1 MTDIHQIATALDRQ
15 DYKGAAQLIKQ
26 LQQESPENPWVQY
39 YIGHYYEL
47 TNNPDKAQTTYKQIL
62 RDITNPKIVSQARQ
76 GIQRIETA
84 QQNLRQ
90 QAIETAKNDPS
101 SLEPGLLILEPVS
114 PEDKPAAVQNISR
127 IFKIDAYTTRM
138 QIQSRGWRL
147 YKTGPIAELR
157 IYGQELLNAGIPVF
171 WATLADIQ
179 KIQIFRV
186 QHFQS
191 LSSPTVVCKDNFDR
205 LGSIEFKWSEV
216 SQIVEGAL
224 PIFIDV
230 MDYSPNRRNDEFR
243 HKEITQDYAQIC
255 DLHIPSRHC
264 ILRICDQSYE
274 FQQGV
279 DFTKISPSIPASPNQ
294 KNQTSR
300 VKKSPQ
306 IPQSTTRIN
315 WNHLLEIFE
324 QQLDVTV
331 WSEFTPFA
339 DTVLDYTQMLSKI
352 DPHVEVERKA
362 ETPWDPAFQ
371 LYSGLAFLRN
381 QGNREEEKST
391 RNKYS

>member
-1 MTDIHQIATALDRQ
+1 MTDINQIAAALDGKE
-15 DYKGAAQLIKQ
+15 YKQAAQLIKQ
-26 LQQESPENPWVQY
+26 LQKESPENPWVQY
-39 YIGHYYEL
+39 YIGRYYEL
-47 TNNPDKAQTTYKQIL
+47 TNNLEKAQTTYKQIL
-62 RDITNPKIVSQARQ
+62 RDITNPKIVSQTRQ
-76 GIQRIETA
+76 GIQRIEIA
-84 QQNLRQ
+84 QQNVRQ

-101 SLEPGLLILEPVS
+101 NLEPGLLILEPVS
-114 PEDKPAAVQNISR
+114 PENKPAAIQNISR

-171 WATLADIQ
+171 WATLSDIQ

-191 LSSPTVVCKDNFDR
+191 ISSPAVVCKDRLDR
-205 LGSIEFKWSEV
+205 LGAIEFSWSEV
-216 SQIVEGAL
+216 TQRVEGLL
-224 PIFIDV
+224 PMFIEV
-230 MDYSPNRRNDEFR
+230 MDYSPNRRTEQFR
-243 HKEITQDYAQIC
+243 HREIRQDYAQIC
-255 DLHIPSRHC
+255 DLHIPSRNC

-279 DFTKISPSIPASPNQ
+279 EFTKASAEIPTSPNP
-294 KNQTSR
+294 KNKTSR
-300 VKKSPQ
+300 VKNSQQ

-315 WNHLLEIFE
+315 WNNLLEIFDR
-324 QQLDVTV
+324 QLDVTV

-339 DTVLDYTQMLSKI
+339 ETVLDYTNMLSKI
-352 DPHVEVERKA
+352 ESHIEVDRKS
-362 ETPWDPAFQ
+362 ETPWDSAFQ

-381 QGNREEEKST
+381 PENRE
-391 RNKYS
+391 

>member
-1 MTDIHQIATALDRQ
+1 MTDINQIAAALEGK
-15 DYKGAAQLIKQ
+15 DYKQAAQLIKQ
-26 LQQESPENPWVQY
+26 LQKESPENPWVQY
-39 YIGHYYEL
+39 YIGRYYEL
-47 TNNPDKAQTTYKQIL
+47 TNNLEKAQTTYKQIL
-62 RDITNPKIVSQARQ
+62 RDITNPKIVSQTRQ

-90 QAIETAKNDPS
+90 QAIQTAKNDPS
-101 SLEPGLLILEPVS
+101 NLEPGLLILEPVS
-114 PEDKPAAVQNISR
+114 PEKKAAAVQNISR

-147 YKTGPIAELR
+147 YKTGPIGELR

-171 WATLADIQ
+171 WATLSDIQ

-191 LSSPTVVCKDNFDR
+191 LTSPAVVCKDKLDR
-205 LGSIEFKWSEV
+205 LGAIEFNWSEV
-216 SQIVEGAL
+216 TQRVEGLL
-224 PIFIDV
+224 PMFIEI
-230 MDYSPNRRNDEFR
+230 MDYSPHRRKDQFR
-243 HKEITQDYAQIC
+243 HKEIRQDYAQIC
-255 DLHIPSRHC
+255 DLHIPSRNC
-264 ILRICDQSYE
+264 ILRISDQSYE

-279 DFTKISPSIPASPNQ
+279 DFTQISADIPALAHPKNQ
-294 KNQTSR
+294 KSR
-300 VKKSPQ
+300 SQKSKQ

-315 WNHLLEIFE
+315 WNHLLEILD

-331 WSEFTPFA
+331 WSEFTSFA
-339 DTVLDYTQMLSKI
+339 ETVIDYTQMLSKI
-352 DPHVEVERKA
+352 ESHVEVDRKS

-381 QGNREEEKST
+381 QENRE
-391 RNKYS
+391 

>member
-1 MTDIHQIATALDRQ
+1 MTDINQIAAALDGKE
-15 DYKGAAQLIKQ
+15 YKQAAQLIKQ
-26 LQQESPENPWVQY
+26 LQKESPENPWVQY
-39 YIGHYYEL
+39 YIGRYYEL
-47 TNNPDKAQTTYKQIL
+47 TNNLEKAQTTYKQIL
-62 RDITNPKIVSQARQ
+62 RDITNPKILSQTRQ
-76 GIQRIETA
+76 GIQRIEIA
-84 QQNLRQ
+84 QQNVRQ

-101 SLEPGLLILEPVS
+101 NLEPGLLILEPVS
-114 PEDKPAAVQNISR
+114 PENKPAAIQNISR

-171 WATLADIQ
+171 WATLSDIQ

-191 LSSPTVVCKDNFDR
+191 ISSPAVVCKDRLDR
-205 LGSIEFKWSEV
+205 LGAIEFSWSEV
-216 SQIVEGAL
+216 TQRVEGLL
-224 PIFIDV
+224 PMFIEV
-230 MDYSPNRRNDEFR
+230 MDYSPNRRTEQFR
-243 HKEITQDYAQIC
+243 HREIRQDYAQIC
-255 DLHIPSRHC
+255 DLHIPSRNC

-279 DFTKISPSIPASPNQ
+279 EFTKASAEIPTSPNP
-294 KNQTSR
+294 KNKTSR
-300 VKKSPQ
+300 VKNSQQ

-315 WNHLLEIFE
+315 WNNLLEIFDR
-324 QQLDVTV
+324 QLDVTV

-339 DTVLDYTQMLSKI
+339 ETVLDYTNMLSKI
-352 DPHVEVERKA
+352 ESHIEVDRKS
-362 ETPWDPAFQ
+362 ETPWDSAFQ

-381 QGNREEEKST
+381 PENRE
-391 RNKYS
+391 

>member
-1 MTDIHQIATALDRQ
+1 MTDINQIAAALESK
-15 DYKGAAQLIKQ
+15 DYKQAAQLIKQ
-26 LQQESPENPWVQY
+26 LQKESPENPWVQY
-39 YIGHYYEL
+39 YIGRYYEL
-47 TNNPDKAQTTYKQIL
+47 TNNLEKAQTTYKQIL
-62 RDITNPKIVSQARQ
+62 RDITNPKIVSQTRQ

-90 QAIETAKNDPS
+90 QAIQTAKNDPS
-101 SLEPGLLILEPVS
+101 NLEPGLLILEPVS
-114 PEDKPAAVQNISR
+114 PEKKPAAVQNISR

-147 YKTGPIAELR
+147 YKTGPIGELR

-171 WATLADIQ
+171 WATLSDIQ

-191 LSSPTVVCKDNFDR
+191 LSSPAVVCKDKLSR
-205 LGSIEFKWSEV
+205 LGAIEFNWSEV
-216 SQIVEGAL
+216 TQRVEGLL
-224 PIFIDV
+224 PMFIEI
-230 MDYSPNRRNDEFR
+230 MDYSPHRRKDQFR
-243 HKEITQDYAQIC
+243 HKEIRQDYAQIC
-255 DLHIPSRHC
+255 DLHIPSRNC
-264 ILRICDQSYE
+264 ILRISDQSYE

-279 DFTKISPSIPASPNQ
+279 DFTQISADIPGLAHPKNQ
-294 KNQTSR
+294 KSR
-300 VKKSPQ
+300 SQKSKQ

-315 WNHLLEIFE
+315 WNRLLEILD

-331 WSEFTPFA
+331 WSEFTSFA
-339 DTVLDYTQMLSKI
+339 ETAIDYTQMLSKI
-352 DPHVEVERKA
+352 ESHIEVERKS

-381 QGNREEEKST
+381 QENRE
-391 RNKYS
+391 

>member
-1 MTDIHQIATALDRQ
+1 MTDINQITAALEGK
-15 DYKGAAQLIKQ
+15 DYKQAAQLIKQ
-26 LQQESPENPWVQY
+26 LQKESPENPWVQY
-39 YIGHYYEL
+39 YIARYYEL
-47 TNNPDKAQTTYKQIL
+47 TNNLEKAQTTYKQIL
-62 RDITNPKIVSQARQ
+62 RDITNPKIVSQTRQ

-90 QAIETAKNDPS
+90 QAIQTAKNDPS
-101 SLEPGLLILEPVS
+101 NLEPGLLILEPVS
-114 PEDKPAAVQNISR
+114 PEKKAAAVQNISR

-147 YKTGPIAELR
+147 YKTGPIGELR

-171 WATLADIQ
+171 WATLSDIQ

-191 LSSPTVVCKDNFDR
+191 LSSPAVVCKDKLDR
-205 LGSIEFKWSEV
+205 LGAIEFNWSEV
-216 SQIVEGAL
+216 TQRVEGLL
-224 PIFIDV
+224 PMFIEI
-230 MDYSPNRRNDEFR
+230 MDYSPHRRKDQFR
-243 HKEITQDYAQIC
+243 HREIRQDYAQIC
-255 DLHIPSRHC
+255 DLHIPSRNC
-264 ILRICDQSYE
+264 ILRISDQSYE

-279 DFTKISPSIPASPNQ
+279 DFTQISADIPALAHPKNQ
-294 KNQTSR
+294 KSR
-300 VKKSPQ
+300 SQKSKQ

-315 WNHLLEIFE
+315 WNHLLEILD

-331 WSEFTPFA
+331 WSEFTSFA
-339 DTVLDYTQMLSKI
+339 ETVIDYTQMLSKI
-352 DPHVEVERKA
+352 ESHVEVERKS

-381 QGNREEEKST
+381 QENRE
-391 RNKYS
+391 

>member
-1 MTDIHQIATALDRQ
+1 MTDIHQIAAALDSQ

-26 LQQESPENPWVQY
+26 LKQESPENPWVQY
-39 YIGHYYEL
+39 YIGRYYEL

-84 QQNLRQ
+84 QQNRRQ

-127 IFKIDAYTTRM
+127 IFNIDAYTTRM

-171 WATLADIQ
+171 WATLADLQ

-191 LSSPTVVCKDNFDR
+191 LSSPAVVCKDHLNR

-216 SQIVEGAL
+216 SQRVEGLL
-224 PIFIDV
+224 PIFIEI
-230 MDYSPNRRNDEFR
+230 MDYSPNRRTEQFR

-255 DLHIPSRHC
+255 DLHIPSRNC

-279 DFTKISPSIPASPNQ
+279 DFTQISATSAASPNP
-294 KNQTSR
+294 KNKTSR
-300 VKKSPQ
+300 VKKIPQ

-315 WNHLLEIFE
+315 WNHLLEIFD

-331 WSEFTPFA
+331 WSEFTLFA
-339 DTVLDYTQMLSKI
+339 ETVLDYTQMLSKI
-352 DPHVEVERKA
+352 ESHVEVERKS

-371 LYSGLAFLRN
+371 LYSGLAFLKN
-381 QGNREEEKST
+381 PGNRE
-391 RNKYS
+391 

>member
-1 MTDIHQIATALDRQ
+1 MKDINQIAAALEGK
-15 DYKGAAQLIKQ
+15 DYKQAAQLIKQ
-26 LQQESPENPWVQY
+26 LQKESPENPWVQY
-39 YIGHYYEL
+39 YIGRYYEL
-47 TNNPDKAQTTYKQIL
+47 TNNLEKAQTTYKQIL
-62 RDITNPKIVSQARQ
+62 RDITNPKIVSQTRQ

-90 QAIETAKNDPS
+90 QAIQTAKNDPS
-101 SLEPGLLILEPVS
+101 NLEPGLLILEPVS
-114 PEDKPAAVQNISR
+114 PENKPAAVQNISR

-147 YKTGPIAELR
+147 YKTGPIGELR

-171 WATLADIQ
+171 WATLSDIQ

-191 LSSPTVVCKDNFDR
+191 LSSPAVVCKDKLDR
-205 LGSIEFKWSEV
+205 LGAIEFNWSEV
-216 SQIVEGAL
+216 TQRVEGLL
-224 PIFIDV
+224 PMFIEI
-230 MDYSPNRRNDEFR
+230 MDYSPHRRKEQFR
-243 HKEITQDYAQIC
+243 HKEIRQDYAQIC
-255 DLHIPSRHC
+255 DLHIPSRNC
-264 ILRICDQSYE
+264 ILRISGQSYE

-279 DFTKISPSIPASPNQ
+279 DFTQISADIPALAHPKNQ
-294 KNQTSR
+294 KTRSQ
-300 VKKSPQ
+300 KSKQ

-315 WNHLLEIFE
+315 WNRLLEILD

-331 WSEFTPFA
+331 WSEFTSFA
-339 DTVLDYTQMLSKI
+339 ETAINYTQMLSKI
-352 DPHVEVERKA
+352 ESHVEVERKS

-381 QGNREEEKST
+381 QENRE
-391 RNKYS
+391 

>member
-1 MTDIHQIATALDRQ
+1 MTDINQIAAALEGK
-15 DYKGAAQLIKQ
+15 DYKQAAQLIKQ
-26 LQQESPENPWVQY
+26 LQKESPENPWVQY
-39 YIGHYYEL
+39 YIARYYEL
-47 TNNPDKAQTTYKQIL
+47 TNNLEKAQTTYKQIL
-62 RDITNPKIVSQARQ
+62 RDITNPKIVSQTRQ

-90 QAIETAKNDPS
+90 QAIQTAKNDPS
-101 SLEPGLLILEPVS
+101 NLEPGLLILEPVS
-114 PEDKPAAVQNISR
+114 PEKKAAAVQNISR

-147 YKTGPIAELR
+147 YKTGPIGELR

-171 WATLADIQ
+171 WATLSDIQ

-191 LSSPTVVCKDNFDR
+191 LSSPAVVCKDKLAR
-205 LGSIEFKWSEV
+205 LGAIEFNWSEV
-216 SQIVEGAL
+216 TQRVEGLL
-224 PIFIDV
+224 PMFIEI
-230 MDYSPNRRNDEFR
+230 MDYSPHRRKDQFR
-243 HKEITQDYAQIC
+243 HREIRQDYAQIC
-255 DLHIPSRHC
+255 DLHIPSRNC
-264 ILRICDQSYE
+264 ILRISDQSYE

-279 DFTKISPSIPASPNQ
+279 DFTQISADLPALAHPKNQ
-294 KNQTSR
+294 KSR
-300 VKKSPQ
+300 SQKSKQ

-315 WNHLLEIFE
+315 WNRLLEILD

-331 WSEFTPFA
+331 WSEFTSFA
-339 DTVLDYTQMLSKI
+339 ETAIDYTQMLSKI
-352 DPHVEVERKA
+352 ESHVEVERKS

-381 QGNREEEKST
+381 QENRE
-391 RNKYS
+391 

>member
-1 MTDIHQIATALDRQ
+1 MTDINQIAAALESK
-15 DYKGAAQLIKQ
+15 DYKQAAQLIKQ
-26 LQQESPENPWVQY
+26 LQKESPENPWVQY
-39 YIGHYYEL
+39 YIGRYYEL
-47 TNNPDKAQTTYKQIL
+47 TNNLEKAQTTYKQIL
-62 RDITNPKIVSQARQ
+62 RDITNPKIVSQTRQ

-90 QAIETAKNDPS
+90 QAIQTAKNDPS
-101 SLEPGLLILEPVS
+101 NLEPGLLILEPVS
-114 PEDKPAAVQNISR
+114 PEQKPAAVQNISR

-147 YKTGPIAELR
+147 YKTGPIGELR

-171 WATLADIQ
+171 WATLSDIQ

-191 LSSPTVVCKDNFDR
+191 LTSPAVVCKDKLDR
-205 LGSIEFKWSEV
+205 LGAIEFNWSEV
-216 SQIVEGAL
+216 TQRVEGLL
-224 PIFIDV
+224 PMFIEI
-230 MDYSPNRRNDEFR
+230 MDYSPHRRKEQFR
-243 HKEITQDYAQIC
+243 HREIRQDYAQIC
-255 DLHIPSRHC
+255 DLHIPSRNC
-264 ILRICDQSYE
+264 ILRISDQSYE

-279 DFTKISPSIPASPNQ
+279 DFTQISADIPGLAHPKNQ
-294 KNQTSR
+294 KSR
-300 VKKSPQ
+300 ARKSKQ

-315 WNHLLEIFE
+315 WNRLLEILD

-331 WSEFTPFA
+331 WSEFTSFA
-339 DTVLDYTQMLSKI
+339 ETAIDYTQMLSKI
-352 DPHVEVERKA
+352 ESHVEVDRKS

-381 QGNREEEKST
+381 QEKRE
-391 RNKYS
+391 

>member
-1 MTDIHQIATALDRQ
+1 MTNINQIAAALEGK
-15 DYKGAAQLIKQ
+15 DYKQAAQLIKQ
-26 LQQESPENPWVQY
+26 LQKESPENPWVQY
-39 YIGHYYEL
+39 YIGRYYEL
-47 TNNPDKAQTTYKQIL
+47 TNNLEKAQTTYKQIL
-62 RDITNPKIVSQARQ
+62 RDITNPKIVSQTRQ

-90 QAIETAKNDPS
+90 QAIQTAKNDPS
-101 SLEPGLLILEPVS
+101 NLEPGLLILEPVS
-114 PEDKPAAVQNISR
+114 PEKKAAAVQNISR

-147 YKTGPIAELR
+147 YKTGPIGELR

-171 WATLADIQ
+171 WATLSEIQ

-191 LSSPTVVCKDNFDR
+191 LTSPAVVCKDKLDR
-205 LGSIEFKWSEV
+205 LGAIEFNWSEV
-216 SQIVEGAL
+216 TQRVEGLL
-224 PIFIDV
+224 PMFIEI
-230 MDYSPNRRNDEFR
+230 MDYSPHRRKDQFR
-243 HKEITQDYAQIC
+243 HREIRQDYAQIC
-255 DLHIPSRHC
+255 DLHIPSRNC
-264 ILRICDQSYE
+264 ILRISDQSYE

-279 DFTKISPSIPASPNQ
+279 DFTQISADLPGLAHPKNQ
-294 KNQTSR
+294 KSR
-300 VKKSPQ
+300 SQKSKQ

-315 WNHLLEIFE
+315 WNRLLEILD

-331 WSEFTPFA
+331 WSEFTSFA
-339 DTVLDYTQMLSKI
+339 ETAIDYTQMLSKI
-352 DPHVEVERKA
+352 ESHVEVERKS

-381 QGNREEEKST
+381 QENRE
-391 RNKYS
+391 

>member
-1 MTDIHQIATALDRQ
+1 MTDINQIAAALEGK
-15 DYKGAAQLIKQ
+15 DYKQAAQLIKQ
-26 LQQESPENPWVQY
+26 LQKESPENPWVQY
-39 YIGHYYEL
+39 YIGRYYEL
-47 TNNPDKAQTTYKQIL
+47 TNNLEKAQTTYKQIL
-62 RDITNPKIVSQARQ
+62 RDITNPKIVSQTRQ

-90 QAIETAKNDPS
+90 QAIQTAKNDPS
-101 SLEPGLLILEPVS
+101 NLEPGLLILEPVS
-114 PEDKPAAVQNISR
+114 PEKKAAAVQNISR

-147 YKTGPIAELR
+147 YKTGPIGELR

-171 WATLADIQ
+171 WATLSDIQ

-191 LSSPTVVCKDNFDR
+191 LTSPAVVCKDKLDR
-205 LGSIEFKWSEV
+205 LGAIEFNWSEV
-216 SQIVEGAL
+216 TQRVEGLL
-224 PIFIDV
+224 PMFIEI
-230 MDYSPNRRNDEFR
+230 MDYSPHRRKDQFR
-243 HKEITQDYAQIC
+243 HREIRQDYAQIC
-255 DLHIPSRHC
+255 DLHIPSRNC
-264 ILRICDQSYE
+264 ILRISDQSYE

-279 DFTKISPSIPASPNQ
+279 DFTQISADIPALAHPKNQ
-294 KNQTSR
+294 KSR
-300 VKKSPQ
+300 SQKSQQ

-315 WNHLLEIFE
+315 WNRLLEILD

-331 WSEFTPFA
+331 WSEFTSFA
-339 DTVLDYTQMLSKI
+339 ETAIDYTQMLSKI
-352 DPHVEVERKA
+352 ESHVEVERKS

-381 QGNREEEKST
+381 QENRE
-391 RNKYS
+391 

>member
-1 MTDIHQIATALDRQ
+1 MTDINQIAAALEGK
-15 DYKGAAQLIKQ
+15 DYKQAAQLIKQ
-26 LQQESPENPWVQY
+26 LQKESPENPWVQY
-39 YIGHYYEL
+39 YIGRYYEL
-47 TNNPDKAQTTYKQIL
+47 TNNLEKAQTTYKQIL
-62 RDITNPKIVSQARQ
+62 RDITNPKIVSQTRQ

-90 QAIETAKNDPS
+90 QAIQTAKNDPS
-101 SLEPGLLILEPVS
+101 NLEPGLLILEPVS
-114 PEDKPAAVQNISR
+114 PEKKAAAVQNISR

-147 YKTGPIAELR
+147 YKTGPIGELR

-171 WATLADIQ
+171 WATLSDIQ

-191 LSSPTVVCKDNFDR
+191 LTSPAVVCKDQLSR
-205 LGSIEFKWSEV
+205 LGAIEFNWSEV
-216 SQIVEGAL
+216 TQRVEGLL
-224 PIFIDV
+224 PMFIEI
-230 MDYSPNRRNDEFR
+230 MDYSPHRRKDQFR
-243 HKEITQDYAQIC
+243 HREIRQDYAQIC
-255 DLHIPSRHC
+255 DLHIPSRNC
-264 ILRICDQSYE
+264 ILRISDQSYE

-279 DFTKISPSIPASPNQ
+279 DFTQISADIPGLAHPKNQ
-294 KNQTSR
+294 KSR
-300 VKKSPQ
+300 SQKSQP

-315 WNHLLEIFE
+315 WNRLLEILD

-331 WSEFTPFA
+331 WSEFTSFA
-339 DTVLDYTQMLSKI
+339 ETAIDYTQMLSKI
-352 DPHVEVERKA
+352 ESHVEVERKS

-381 QGNREEEKST
+381 QENRE
-391 RNKYS
+391 

>member
-1 MTDIHQIATALDRQ
+1 MTDINQIAAALEGK
-15 DYKGAAQLIKQ
+15 DYKQAARLIKQ
-26 LQQESPENPWVQY
+26 LQKESPENPWVQY
-39 YIGHYYEL
+39 YIGRYYEL
-47 TNNPDKAQTTYKQIL
+47 TNNLEKAQTTYKQIL
-62 RDITNPKIVSQARQ
+62 RDITNPKIVSQTRQ

-90 QAIETAKNDPS
+90 QAIQTAKNDPS
-101 SLEPGLLILEPVS
+101 NLEPGLLILEPVS
-114 PEDKPAAVQNISR
+114 PEKKPAAVQNISR

-147 YKTGPIAELR
+147 YKTGPIGELR

-171 WATLADIQ
+171 WATLSDIQ

-191 LSSPTVVCKDNFDR
+191 LTSPAVVCKDKLDR
-205 LGSIEFKWSEV
+205 LGAIEFSWSEV
-216 SQIVEGAL
+216 TQRVEGLL
-224 PIFIDV
+224 PMFIEI
-230 MDYSPNRRNDEFR
+230 MDYSPHRRKDQFR
-243 HKEITQDYAQIC
+243 HKEIRQDYAQIC
-255 DLHIPSRHC
+255 DLHIPSRNC
-264 ILRICDQSYE
+264 ILRISDQSYE

-279 DFTKISPSIPASPNQ
+279 DFTQISADIPSLAHPKNQ
-294 KNQTSR
+294 KSR
-300 VKKSPQ
+300 SQKSQQ

-315 WNHLLEIFE
+315 WNRLLEILD

-331 WSEFTPFA
+331 WSEFTSFA
-339 DTVLDYTQMLSKI
+339 ETAIDYTQMLSKI
-352 DPHVEVERKA
+352 ESHVEVERKS

-381 QGNREEEKST
+381 QENRE
-391 RNKYS
+391 

>member
-1 MTDIHQIATALDRQ
+1 MTDINQIAAALEGK
-15 DYKGAAQLIKQ
+15 DYKQAAQLIKQ
-26 LQQESPENPWVQY
+26 LQKESPENPWVQY
-39 YIGHYYEL
+39 YIGRYYEL
-47 TNNPDKAQTTYKQIL
+47 TNNLEKAQTTYKQIL
-62 RDITNPKIVSQARQ
+62 RDITNPKIVSQTRQ

-90 QAIETAKNDPS
+90 QAIQTAKNDPS
-101 SLEPGLLILEPVS
+101 NLEPGLLILEPVS
-114 PEDKPAAVQNISR
+114 PEKKAAAVQNISR

-147 YKTGPIAELR
+147 YKTGPIGELR

-171 WATLADIQ
+171 WATLSDIQ

-191 LSSPTVVCKDNFDR
+191 LSSPAVVCKDKLDR
-205 LGSIEFKWSEV
+205 LGAIEFNWSEV
-216 SQIVEGAL
+216 TQRVEGLL
-224 PIFIDV
+224 PMFIEI
-230 MDYSPNRRNDEFR
+230 MDYSPHRRKDQFR
-243 HKEITQDYAQIC
+243 HKEIRQDYAQIC
-255 DLHIPSRHC
+255 DLHIPSRNC
-264 ILRICDQSYE
+264 ILRISDQSYE

-279 DFTKISPSIPASPNQ
+279 DFTQISADIPALAHPKNQ
-294 KNQTSR
+294 KSR
-300 VKKSPQ
+300 SQKSQQ

-315 WNHLLEIFE
+315 WNRLLEILD

-331 WSEFTPFA
+331 WSEFTSFA
-339 DTVLDYTQMLSKI
+339 ETAIDYTQMLSKI
-352 DPHVEVERKA
+352 ESHVEVERKS

-381 QGNREEEKST
+381 QENRE
-391 RNKYS
+391 

>member
-1 MTDIHQIATALDRQ
+1 MTDINQIVAALEGK
-15 DYKGAAQLIKQ
+15 DYKQAAQLIKQ
-26 LQQESPENPWVQY
+26 LQKESPENPWVQY
-39 YIGHYYEL
+39 YIARYYEL
-47 TNNPDKAQTTYKQIL
+47 TNNLEKAQTTYKQIL
-62 RDITNPKIVSQARQ
+62 RDITNPKIVSQTRQ

-90 QAIETAKNDPS
+90 QAIQTAKNDPS
-101 SLEPGLLILEPVS
+101 NLEPGLLILEPVS
-114 PEDKPAAVQNISR
+114 PEKKAAAVQNISR

-147 YKTGPIAELR
+147 YKTGPIGELR

-171 WATLADIQ
+171 WATLSDIQ

-191 LSSPTVVCKDNFDR
+191 LSSPAVVCKDKLSR
-205 LGSIEFKWSEV
+205 LGAIEFNWSEV
-216 SQIVEGAL
+216 TQRVEGLL
-224 PIFIDV
+224 PMFIEI
-230 MDYSPNRRNDEFR
+230 MDYSPHRRKDQFR
-243 HKEITQDYAQIC
+243 HREIRQDYAQIC
-255 DLHIPSRHC
+255 DLHIPSRNC
-264 ILRICDQSYE
+264 ILRISDQSYQ

-279 DFTKISPSIPASPNQ
+279 DFTQISADIPGLAHPKNQ
-294 KNQTSR
+294 KSR
-300 VKKSPQ
+300 YQKSQQ

-315 WNHLLEIFE
+315 WNHLLEILD

-331 WSEFTPFA
+331 WSEFTSFA
-339 DTVLDYTQMLSKI
+339 ETVIDYTQMLSKI
-352 DPHVEVERKA
+352 ESHVEVERKS

-381 QGNREEEKST
+381 QENRE
-391 RNKYS
+391 

>member
-1 MTDIHQIATALDRQ
+1 MTDINQITAALEGKY
-15 DYKGAAQLIKQ
+15 YKQAAQLIKQ
-26 LQQESPENPWVQY
+26 LQKESPENPWVQY
-39 YIGHYYEL
+39 YIGRYYEL
-47 TNNPDKAQTTYKQIL
+47 TNNLEKAQTTYKQIL
-62 RDITNPKIVSQARQ
+62 RDITNPKIVSQTRQ

-90 QAIETAKNDPS
+90 QAIQTAKNDPS
-101 SLEPGLLILEPVS
+101 NLEPGLLILEPVS
-114 PEDKPAAVQNISR
+114 PEKKAAAVQNISR

-171 WATLADIQ
+171 WATLSDIQ

-191 LSSPTVVCKDNFDR
+191 LTSPAVVCKDKLDR
-205 LGSIEFKWSEV
+205 LGAIEFNWSEV
-216 SQIVEGAL
+216 TQRVEGLL
-224 PIFIDV
+224 PMFIEI
-230 MDYSPNRRNDEFR
+230 MDYSPHRRKDQFR
-243 HKEITQDYAQIC
+243 HREIRQDYAQIC
-255 DLHIPSRHC
+255 DLHIPSRNC
-264 ILRICDQSYE
+264 ILRISDQSYE

-279 DFTKISPSIPASPNQ
+279 DFTQISADIPGLAHPKNQ
-294 KNQTSR
+294 KSR
-300 VKKSPQ
+300 SQKSKQ

-315 WNHLLEIFE
+315 WNRLLEILD

-331 WSEFTPFA
+331 WSEFTSFA
-339 DTVLDYTQMLSKI
+339 ETAIDYTQMLSKI
-352 DPHVEVERKA
+352 ESHVEVERKS

-381 QGNREEEKST
+381 QENRE
-391 RNKYS
+391 

>member
-1 MTDIHQIATALDRQ
+1 MKDINQIAAALEGK
-15 DYKGAAQLIKQ
+15 DYKQAAQLIKQ
-26 LQQESPENPWVQY
+26 LQKESPENPWVQY
-39 YIGHYYEL
+39 YIGRYYEL
-47 TNNPDKAQTTYKQIL
+47 TNNLEKAQTTYKQIL
-62 RDITNPKIVSQARQ
+62 RDITNPKIVSQTRQ

-90 QAIETAKNDPS
+90 QAIQTAKNDPS
-101 SLEPGLLILEPVS
+101 NLEPGLLILEPVS
-114 PEDKPAAVQNISR
+114 PENKPAAVQNISR

-147 YKTGPIAELR
+147 YKTGPIGELR

-171 WATLADIQ
+171 WATLSDIQ

-191 LSSPTVVCKDNFDR
+191 LSSPAVVCKDKLDR
-205 LGSIEFKWSEV
+205 LGAIEFNWSEV
-216 SQIVEGAL
+216 TQRVEGLL
-224 PIFIDV
+224 PMFIEI
-230 MDYSPNRRNDEFR
+230 MDYSPHRRKEQFR
-243 HKEITQDYAQIC
+243 HKEIRQDYAQIC
-255 DLHIPSRHC
+255 DLHIPSRNC
-264 ILRICDQSYE
+264 ILRISDQSYE

-279 DFTKISPSIPASPNQ
+279 DFTQISADIPALAHPKNQ
-294 KNQTSR
+294 KTRSQ
-300 VKKSPQ
+300 KSKQ

-315 WNHLLEIFE
+315 WNRLLEILD

-331 WSEFTPFA
+331 WSEFTSFA
-339 DTVLDYTQMLSKI
+339 ETAINYTQMLSKI
-352 DPHVEVERKA
+352 ESHVEVERKS

-381 QGNREEEKST
+381 QENRE
-391 RNKYS
+391 

>member
-1 MTDIHQIATALDRQ
+1 MTDIHEIAAALESQ
-15 DYKGAAQLIKQ
+15 NYKQATQLIKQ
-26 LQQESPENPWVQY
+26 LQKESPENPWVQY
-39 YIGHYYEL
+39 YIGRYYEL

-157 IYGQELLNAGIPVF
+157 IYGEELIKAGIPVF

-191 LSSPTVVCKDNFDR
+191 LSSPTVVCKDNLNR
-205 LGSIEFKWSEV
+205 LGSIEFNWSEI
-216 SQIVEGAL
+216 SQRVEGLL
-224 PIFIDV
+224 PMFMEI
-230 MDYSPNRRNDEFR
+230 MDYSPNRRTDQFR
-243 HKEITQDYAQIC
+243 HREITQDYAQIC
-255 DLHIPSRHC
+255 DLHIPRRNT

-279 DFTKISPSIPASPNQ
+279 DFTQISATRAASPNP
-294 KNQTSR
+294 KNKTSQ
-300 VKKSPQ
+300 VKKSQQ

-315 WNHLLEIFE
+315 WNHLQEILD

-339 DTVLDYTQMLSKI
+339 ETVIDYTQMLSKVASHI
-352 DPHVEVERKA
+352 DIDRKS
-362 ETPWDPAFQ
+362 ETPWDSAFQ

-381 QGNREEEKST
+381 QGNRE
-391 RNKYS
+391 

>member
-1 MTDIHQIATALDRQ
+1 MTDINQIAAALESK
-15 DYKGAAQLIKQ
+15 DYKQAAQLIKQ
-26 LQQESPENPWVQY
+26 LQKESPENPWVQY
-39 YIGHYYEL
+39 YIGRYYEL
-47 TNNPDKAQTTYKQIL
+47 TNNLEKAQTTYKQIL

-90 QAIETAKNDPS
+90 QAIENAKNDPS
-101 SLEPGLLILEPVS
+101 NLEPGLLILEPVS
-114 PEDKPAAVQNISR
+114 PENKAAAVQNISR

-157 IYGQELLNAGIPVF
+157 IYGQELLNACIPVF
-171 WATLADIQ
+171 WATLSDIQ

-191 LSSPTVVCKDNFDR
+191 LSSPAVVCKDKLSR
-205 LGSIEFKWSEV
+205 LGAIEFNWSEV
-216 SQIVEGAL
+216 TQRVEGLL
-224 PIFIDV
+224 PMFIEI
-230 MDYSPNRRNDEFR
+230 MDYSPHRRKDQFR
-243 HKEITQDYAQIC
+243 HKEIRQDYAQIC
-255 DLHIPSRHC
+255 DLHIPSRNC
-264 ILRICDQSYE
+264 ILRISDQSYE

-279 DFTKISPSIPASPNQ
+279 DFTQISADIPALAHPKNQ
-294 KNQTSR
+294 KSR
-300 VKKSPQ
+300 SQKSKQ
-306 IPQSTTRIN
+306 IAQSTTRIN
-315 WNHLLEIFE
+315 WNRLLEILD

-331 WSEFTPFA
+331 WSEFTSFA
-339 DTVLDYTQMLSKI
+339 ETAIDYTQMLSKI
-352 DPHVEVERKA
+352 ESHIEVERKS

-381 QGNREEEKST
+381 QENRE
-391 RNKYS
+391 

>member
-1 MTDIHQIATALDRQ
+1 MTDINQIAAALEGK
-15 DYKGAAQLIKQ
+15 DYKQAAQLIKQ
-26 LQQESPENPWVQY
+26 LQKESPENPWVQY
-39 YIGHYYEL
+39 YIARYYEL
-47 TNNPDKAQTTYKQIL
+47 TNNLEKAQTTYKQIL
-62 RDITNPKIVSQARQ
+62 RDITNPKIVSQTRQ

-90 QAIETAKNDPS
+90 QAIQTAKNDPS
-101 SLEPGLLILEPVS
+101 NLEPGLLILEPVS
-114 PEDKPAAVQNISR
+114 PEKKPAAVQNISR

-171 WATLADIQ
+171 WATLSDIQ

-191 LSSPTVVCKDNFDR
+191 LSSPAVVCKDKLSR
-205 LGSIEFKWSEV
+205 LGAIEFNWSEV
-216 SQIVEGAL
+216 TQRVEGLL
-224 PIFIDV
+224 PMFIEI
-230 MDYSPNRRNDEFR
+230 MDYSPHRRKEQFR
-243 HKEITQDYAQIC
+243 HREIRQDYAQIC
-255 DLHIPSRHC
+255 DLHIPSRNC
-264 ILRICDQSYE
+264 ILRISDQSYE

-279 DFTKISPSIPASPNQ
+279 DFTQISADIPALAHPKNQ
-294 KNQTSR
+294 KSR
-300 VKKSPQ
+300 SQKSKQ

-315 WNHLLEIFE
+315 WNHLLEILD

-331 WSEFTPFA
+331 WSEFTSFA
-339 DTVLDYTQMLSKI
+339 ETVIDYTQMLSKI
-352 DPHVEVERKA
+352 ESHIEVERKS

-381 QGNREEEKST
+381 QENRE
-391 RNKYS
+391 

>member
-1 MTDIHQIATALDRQ
+1 MTDINQIAAALEGK
-15 DYKGAAQLIKQ
+15 DYKQAAQLIKQ
-26 LQQESPENPWVQY
+26 LQKESPENPWVQY
-39 YIGHYYEL
+39 YIARYYEL
-47 TNNPDKAQTTYKQIL
+47 TNNLEKAQTTYKQIL
-62 RDITNPKIVSQARQ
+62 RDITNPKIVSQTRQ

-90 QAIETAKNDPS
+90 QAIQTAKNDPS
-101 SLEPGLLILEPVS
+101 NLEPGLLILEPVS
-114 PEDKPAAVQNISR
+114 PEKKAAAVQNISR

-147 YKTGPIAELR
+147 YKTGPIGELR

-171 WATLADIQ
+171 WATLSDIQ

-191 LSSPTVVCKDNFDR
+191 LSSPAVVCKDKLDR
-205 LGSIEFKWSEV
+205 LGAIEFNWSEV
-216 SQIVEGAL
+216 TQRVEGLL
-224 PIFIDV
+224 PMFIEI
-230 MDYSPNRRNDEFR
+230 MDYSPHRRKDQFR
-243 HKEITQDYAQIC
+243 HREIRQDYAQIC
-255 DLHIPSRHC
+255 DLHIPSRNC
-264 ILRICDQSYE
+264 ILRISDQSYE

-279 DFTKISPSIPASPNQ
+279 DFTQISADIPALAHPKNQ
-294 KNQTSR
+294 KSR
-300 VKKSPQ
+300 SQKSKQ

-315 WNHLLEIFE
+315 WNHLLEILD

-331 WSEFTPFA
+331 WSEFTSFA
-339 DTVLDYTQMLSKI
+339 ETVIDYTQMLSKI
-352 DPHVEVERKA
+352 ESHVEVERKS

-381 QGNREEEKST
+381 QENRE
-391 RNKYS
+391 

>member
-1 MTDIHQIATALDRQ
+1 MTDINQIAAALEGK
-15 DYKGAAQLIKQ
+15 DYKQAAQLIKQ
-26 LQQESPENPWVQY
+26 LQKESPENPWVQY
-39 YIGHYYEL
+39 YIGRYYEL
-47 TNNPDKAQTTYKQIL
+47 TNNLEKAQTTYKQIL
-62 RDITNPKIVSQARQ
+62 RDITNPKIVSQTRQ

-90 QAIETAKNDPS
+90 QAIQTAKNDPS
-101 SLEPGLLILEPVS
+101 NLEPGLLILEPVS
-114 PEDKPAAVQNISR
+114 PEKKAAAVQNISR

-147 YKTGPIAELR
+147 YKTGPIGELR

-171 WATLADIQ
+171 WATLSDIQ

-191 LSSPTVVCKDNFDR
+191 LSSPAVVCKDKLDR
-205 LGSIEFKWSEV
+205 LGAIEFNWSEV
-216 SQIVEGAL
+216 TQRVEGLL
-224 PIFIDV
+224 PMFIEI
-230 MDYSPNRRNDEFR
+230 MDYSPHRRKDQFR
-243 HKEITQDYAQIC
+243 HREIRQDYAQIC
-255 DLHIPSRHC
+255 DLHIPSRNC
-264 ILRICDQSYE
+264 ILRISDQSYE

-279 DFTKISPSIPASPNQ
+279 DFTQISADIPALAHPKNQ
-294 KNQTSR
+294 KSR
-300 VKKSPQ
+300 SQKSKQ

-315 WNHLLEIFE
+315 WNHLLEILD

-331 WSEFTPFA
+331 WSEFTSFA
-339 DTVLDYTQMLSKI
+339 ETVIDYTQMLSKI
-352 DPHVEVERKA
+352 ESHVEVERKS

-381 QGNREEEKST
+381 QENRE
-391 RNKYS
+391 